1 MLPQRITN
9 QILGGILIDADQDI
23 LRFSVFD
30 YEVSAQVEISAKVS
44 EPGSVLVS
52 GRLLSEIT
60 SKLPAAP
67 VEFETDGSKVIV
79 TCGSSKFSLLTMAV
93 EGYPNLPEIPEQT
106 GVVAA
111 DAFTTSVQQVVVA
124 ASRDDVT
131 PMLTGV
137 LIEATQKSISLIAS
151 DRYRVALKEIPWKSN
166 LGATTISAVIPSRTL
181 AEIAK
186 TFANQGEISISITS
200 QDDREMIAFQAN
212 NRSVT
217 SILIRGNFPAVKTLF
232 PEKLDNFAVV
242 STSELIESTRRVSLV
257 LERESPLRFTF

>member
-1 MLPQRITN
+1 MKFQVNRDVLNEAVSFAARMLPQRITN
-9 QILGGILIDADQDI
+9 QILGGILIDADQDV

-106 GVVAA
+106 GQRLQPGGGHARRAGRRLAGRARAPHAA
-111 DAFTTSVQQVVVA
+111 
-124 ASRDDVT
+124 
-131 PMLTGV
+131 
-137 LIEATQKSISLIAS
+137 EH
-151 DRYRVALKEIPWKSN
+151 
-166 LGATTISAVIPSRTL
+166 
-181 AEIAK
+181 
-186 TFANQGEISISITS
+186 
-200 QDDREMIAFQAN
+200 
-212 NRSVT
+212 
-217 SILIRGNFPAVKTLF
+217 
-232 PEKLDNFAVV
+232 
-242 STSELIESTRRVSLV
+242 
-257 LERESPLRFTF
+257 LERPQGGHVRSRS